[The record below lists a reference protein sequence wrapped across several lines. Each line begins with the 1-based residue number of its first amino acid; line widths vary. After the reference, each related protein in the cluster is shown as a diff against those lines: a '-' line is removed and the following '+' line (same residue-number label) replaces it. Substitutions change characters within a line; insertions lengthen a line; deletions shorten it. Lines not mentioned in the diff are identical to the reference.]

1 VSPNWFIQLYLLTK
15 RSIMAFRNSHLQ
27 QSMESLLFLFTAV
40 IIAVLYKDVPPHL
53 QKSIQDIKGVL
64 FIMSSEGLFTYSY
77 SVMYLFPTYYPL
89 LRRETGEKLYSFSA
103 FYVSKIL
110 LLVSFD
116 FGRPQRGRICF
127 QNF

>member
-1 VSPNWFIQLYLLTK
+1 
-15 RSIMAFRNSHLQ
+15 MAFRNSHRQ
-27 QSMESLLFLFTAV
+27 QTMETFLFLFTAC

-64 FIMSSEGLFTYSY
+64 FIMSTEGLFTYSY

-110 LLVSFD
+110 LLVSWD
-116 FGRPQRGRICF
+116 FGERCVASKFLENFSFVSFNVNMEGR
-127 QNF
+127 